1 MLSLFKELWEGQQ
14 DKANIKTI
22 SSIYGPYDILIEIK
36 GDEKVL
42 EQTAFSI
49 RETLGNYIAETLA
62 LLKLEYTVEAGKLKK
77 RFEEAELIIPEN
89 LKDLDDKKEIKLD
102 EFEINIRKDE
112 TLADRLLESL
122 IRRAEPMALNRRID
136 NLTKRIEKLEEGS

>member
-1 MLSLFKELWEGQQ
+1 
-14 DKANIKTI
+14 
-22 SSIYGPYDILIEIK
+22 
-36 GDEKVL
+36 
-42 EQTAFSI
+42 
-49 RETLGNYIAETLA
+49 
-62 LLKLEYTVEAGKLKK
+62 
-77 RFEEAELIIPEN
+77 
-89 LKDLDDKKEIKLD
+89 LD